1 MKKYSK
7 WLILVVMAVILL
19 SITPICMAAN
29 ETYGSIV
36 VSKVVSVYDGD
47 TFKVN
52 IDGWPDII
60 GKNISIRIYG
70 IDTPEIRGTKGEA
83 KQLALKAKALSA
95 KRLLEAGTVTLR
107 NIKRGKYFRII
118 AEVYVDRVH
127 LGTLLIRN
135 GLAKEYYGG
144 KRPIW

>member
-1 MKKYSK
+1 MNKRHKL
-7 WLILVVMAVILL
+7 LILVLMGIFLAIMY
-19 SITPICMAAN
+19 SYSEAASK
-29 ETYGSIV
+29 TYGTIV